1 MKCVVRCPKCKTV
14 TRIVRQTIFVGD
26 VLNKPFRCSIC
37 GKVVK
42 PVEEIRGWD

>member
-1 MKCVVRCPKCKTV
+1 MNVSAQLASESATYESL
-14 TRIVRQTIFVGD
+14 IFVGD